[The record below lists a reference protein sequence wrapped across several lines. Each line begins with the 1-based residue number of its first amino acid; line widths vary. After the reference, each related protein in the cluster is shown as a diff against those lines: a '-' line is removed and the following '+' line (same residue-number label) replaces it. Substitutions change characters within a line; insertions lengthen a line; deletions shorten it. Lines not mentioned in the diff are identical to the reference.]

1 MPYFWQLAINPKFNN
16 FLWVCWFLCKNL
28 SDFVPPAWKLHNS
41 YYHNGEHGKL
51 TCLAMILVMQSKT
64 RSEDTVSWKFKDC
77 NNLAKDSSTI
87 FCFKIGSSSEF
98 FSKLSLF
105 FNLDRCIRKIV
116 AKSNNKPL
124 PSIWFNLL
132 NKDLKR
138 SVNLRIKVLCH
149 QIFQKVNLFLTYFL
163 LSL

>member
-1 MPYFWQLAINPKFNN
+1 MLILMQK
-16 FLWVCWFLCKNL
+16 L
-28 SDFVPPAWKLHNS
+28 SNFVPSAWKIHNP
-41 YYHNGEHGKL
+41 YCHNGEQDKL

-87 FCFKIGSSSEF
+87 FCFEIGSPSEF

-132 NKDLKR
+132 NKDFRDQLILEWNEW
-138 SVNLRIKVLCH
+138 NLPKSEPT
-149 QIFQKVNLFLTYFL
+149 FFWP
-163 LSL
+163 SL

>member
-1 MPYFWQLAINPKFNN
+1 MTHIFGIGCLIRWAIF
-16 FLWVCWFLCKNL
+16 
-28 SDFVPPAWKLHNS
+28 HNS
-41 YYHNGEHGKL
+41 GL
-51 TCLAMILVMQSKT
+51 TCLATILVMQSKT

-87 FCFKIGSSSEF
+87 FCFEIGSPFES
-98 FSKLSLF
+98 FSKSSLF

-132 NKDLKR
+132 NKDFKGQLI
-138 SVNLRIKVLCH
+138 SEWLFDFVNFPKN
-149 QIFQKVNLFLTYFL
+149 QQKIDEFLP
-163 LSL
+163 